1 MSRKASAA
9 VERQIEEDR
18 RDVPPG
24 VEVTEAADGSPLL
37 WNPSGGL
44 PRPRMNIWQKLAWVQ
59 KRLAVP
65 KERGKGHERYTKVE
79 YAFRNASDILSRAKP
94 LCFAVDA
101 MVTAD
106 TEPIVFSPDARGEIV
121 TVRKPNDEK
130 KDEKKDNTP
139 TVAMFG
145 GPWRILKA
153 TAKFTDIETGEQ
165 YVCHSSAEQDYWR
178 KGQAEPEKRS
188 GSTDSYATKYALC
201 HLFAVDD
208 NKDADALSSDGTIG
222 GAEEAQPW

>member
-24 VEVTEAADGSPLL
+24 IEEIEAADGSPIL
-37 WNPSGGL
+37 WDSSSGAA
-44 PRPRMNIWQKLAWVQ
+44 RPHMNIWQKLAWVQ

-65 KERGKGHERYTKVE
+65 KVRGKGHQDRAKVE
-79 YAFRNASDILSRAKP
+79 YEFRNASDILSRAKP

-106 TEPIVFSPDARGEIV
+106 TEPIVFSPDAHGEIV
-121 TVRKPNDEK
+121 TVRKPYDET
-130 KDEKKDNTP
+130 KDVP

-145 GPWRILKA
+145 GPWRLLVGVA
-153 TAKFTDIETGEQ
+153 RFTDIETGEQ
-165 YVCHSSAEQDYWR
+165 YICRSSAEQDNWR

-188 GSTDSYATKYALC
+188 GSTDSYATKYALQ
-201 HLFAVDD
+201 HLFAIDD
-208 NKDADALSSDGTIG
+208 NKDADTLSSDGTIG